1 MFTKVG
7 ERCGALIGPGPHKY
21 PGTYLCMLCVG
32 EKSIYDLFCHNF
44 GRRRQQLYREHQFK
58 NEPIEQENE
67 SRMKQRTTHSVWP
80 DGQIVYSTVEHLEP
94 LKFAQL
100 HVNLPKYRSTLC
112 QILNSKFSRNG
123 LRFLWLYQSGKIFPN
138 PVTLLMHSFI
148 QSYLYCN
155 KNNWKIKWCEAIFGR
170 QTCLRRSHFRP
181 ITRSHFRPTSRYPPV
196 QARWIKISNNNR
208 YSIPTVIF
216 TTQLDAFSQNVRDKN
231 QNCTTTNRNWLR
243 GDKFE
248 LKCYQQSAPNV
259 VGPGLTEKKS
269 FFISTKHPHI
279 PPFKTTTSFNYQY
292 ETSKNWP
299 KILMANP
306 TLQSIR
312 YRPKGIITN

>member
-1 MFTKVG
+1 MGRNQSFLLIQFSHYVKTKKNCFRVCSQKWVNDG
-7 ERCGALIGPGPHKY
+7 GGLWLALTHKY

-148 QSYLYCN
+148 WIL
-155 KNNWKIKWCEAIFGR
+155 
-170 QTCLRRSHFRP
+170 P
-181 ITRSHFRPTSRYPPV
+181 I
-196 QARWIKISNNNR
+196 
-208 YSIPTVIF
+208 
-216 TTQLDAFSQNVRDKN
+216 L
-231 QNCTTTNRNWLR
+231 
-243 GDKFE
+243 
-248 LKCYQQSAPNV
+248 QQ
-259 VGPGLTEKKS
+259 K
-269 FFISTKHPHI
+269 
-279 PPFKTTTSFNYQY
+279 
-292 ETSKNWP
+292 
-299 KILMANP
+299 
-306 TLQSIR
+306 
-312 YRPKGIITN
+312 